1 MESSLGDLGRFENI
15 WEFPI
20 EDFAV
25 LARPDVQGLYI
36 LNPSARFIFEN
47 LRAGVSLEPL
57 VDQFASTF
65 DISRELATRDI
76 TQTLTGWR
84 SDLLSAPRPSSSQ
97 RSAAALPPVS
107 PQSDFFVHTY
117 LIHGK
122 SVRIGLQTSDLADEI
137 APRLTSI
144 PLSPSAPDFTFRV
157 IEDPDGFSIFCGPRL
172 ISKEQF
178 VTEARSVLLQEIVRS
193 SRALDDL
200 AVFHAGACG
209 SNSRCVMFPA
219 ATQSGKST
227 LAAVLMQKGLTL
239 YADDS
244 VILER
249 DTLSVPPMPF
259 GVMIREGSWD
269 VLHPRFPELRA
280 APIISRYGQQVRFL
294 SPAAAN
300 PDTHSARVAA
310 IIFVRFDPSA
320 SFEFSSLA
328 TLETLLHLQ
337 ESGFWVA
344 HDEASIRE
352 FLRWLETTPA
362 FSMTYSDVDQAAST
376 ICDVLA

>member
-137 APRLTSI
+137 APRLTVNS
-144 PLSPSAPDFTFRV
+144 PLAIRSRFYLPGNRGSGWLFYFLRPTPDLERTIRNRGAQRPAAG
-157 IEDPDGFSIFCGPRL
+157 DRAKL
-172 ISKEQF
+172 
-178 VTEARSVLLQEIVRS
+178 ARARRS
-193 SRALDDL
+193 SGISCRRLWIEFAL
-200 AVFHAGACG
+200 
-209 SNSRCVMFPA
+209 
-219 ATQSGKST
+219 
-227 LAAVLMQKGLTL
+227 
-239 YADDS
+239 
-244 VILER
+244 
-249 DTLSVPPMPF
+249 
-259 GVMIREGSWD
+259 
-269 VLHPRFPELRA
+269 
-280 APIISRYGQQVRFL
+280 
-294 SPAAAN
+294 
-300 PDTHSARVAA
+300 
-310 IIFVRFDPSA
+310 
-320 SFEFSSLA
+320 
-328 TLETLLHLQ
+328 
-337 ESGFWVA
+337 
-344 HDEASIRE
+344 
-352 FLRWLETTPA
+352 
-362 FSMTYSDVDQAAST
+362 
-376 ICDVLA
+376 CDVSGGNTIGEKYAGRGAHAKGIDPLCR